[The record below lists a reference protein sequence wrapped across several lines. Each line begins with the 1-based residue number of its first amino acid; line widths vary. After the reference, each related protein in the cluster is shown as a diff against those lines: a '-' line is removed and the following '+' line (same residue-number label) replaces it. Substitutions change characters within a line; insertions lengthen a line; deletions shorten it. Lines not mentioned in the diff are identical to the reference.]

1 MPTDTATVRV
11 SRTSSRDIGI
21 RSLEL
26 FVDDEYIADIP
37 FEGTHTLELKPGTHT
52 LKASNRLYKRTL
64 DLNLRAGETVDVSVG
79 NILQGA
85 MTILTSV
92 FGTGPY
98 KVFIERT

>member
-1 MPTDTATVRV
+1 MATENATVRIT
-11 SRTSSRDIGI
+11 RKSSRDIGF

-26 FVDDEYIADIP
+26 FIDEEYVTDIP
-37 FEGTHTLELKPGTHT
+37 FEGVHTVELPAGPHT
-52 LKASNRLYKRTL
+52 FKASNRLYKRSL
-64 DLNLRAGETVDVSVG
+64 DLTLRAGETVEISVG

-98 KVFIERT
+98 KVFIERV